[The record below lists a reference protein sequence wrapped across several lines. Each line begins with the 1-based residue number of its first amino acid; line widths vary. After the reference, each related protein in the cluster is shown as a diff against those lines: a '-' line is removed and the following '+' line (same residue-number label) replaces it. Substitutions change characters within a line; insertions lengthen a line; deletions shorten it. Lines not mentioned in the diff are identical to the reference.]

1 MADLD
6 QQLGMSDEEFLQQN
20 LGEIEEQ
27 LEKEAEEAAN
37 LQEEPNEI
45 NASEE
50 EQTSKDKLSEDADQ
64 EPNQEAPD
72 TEIEASESNTEESEE
87 ETSDDEVTD
96 PGEEVPL
103 EAETS
108 EDTIET
114 EPEDTDDV
122 AADTETAETEE
133 VVLETKQ
140 EDTQET
146 AKVDFEAAYKRITSP
161 FKASKRMMQ
170 VDNVDDAIALM
181 QKGADY
187 HSKMRAIA
195 PHLKMINMLEKEG
208 LLNQTKLNNLIDIS
222 KRDPKAIAQLI
233 KDSGIDP
240 LDIDTDEEVGYKP
253 TNYGITDKEFKINQ
267 IIDDIKSTPSFEK
280 TIHVLGKEWDDESK
294 KLISENPEIIS
305 VINNHVENGVYDKV
319 QSVMDTERALGRL
332 NVSDVEAYRLIAEKL
347 QQDGII
353 VSEGQVNQSPNASVP
368 KTKARD
374 DVAIKQKRKA
384 AASTK
389 KTTTKNATV
398 PPNYLNMTDEEFMKL
413 ADI

>member
-1 MADLD
+1 MAVEN
-6 QQLGMSDEEFLQQN
+6 QLGMSDEEFLKQN
-20 LGEIEEQ
+20 LGEIEDQ
-27 LEKEAEEAAN
+27 LEAEEAEN
-37 LQEEPNEI
+37 LQEEPEEI

-50 EQTSKDKLSEDADQ
+50 EQTSEDVLSEDADQ
-64 EPNQEAPD
+64 EPNQEVPD

-122 AADTETAETEE
+122 AADTET
-133 VVLETKQ
+133 VETK
-140 EDTQET
+140 ET
-146 AKVDFEAAYKRITSP
+146 AEVDFEAAYKRITSP

-187 HSKMRAIA
+187 HNKMKTIA
-195 PHLKMINMLEKEG
+195 PHLKMVSMLEKEG
-208 LLNQTKLNNLIDIS
+208 LLDQAKLNNLIDIS
-222 KRDPKAIAQLI
+222 KKDPKAIAQLI

-253 TNYGITDKEFKINQ
+253 TNYGISDKEFQINQ
-267 IIDDIKSTPSFEK
+267 AIDDIRGTPSFDK
-280 TIHVLGKEWDDESK
+280 TINVLAKEWDDESK
-294 KLISENPEIIS
+294 KLISDNPTIIG
-305 VINNHVENGVYDKV
+305 ILNDHVYNGVYDRV
-319 QSVMDTERALGRL
+319 QAVMDTERALGRL
-332 NVSDVEAYRLIAEKL
+332 QMPDVEAYRQIAEHL
-347 QQDGII
+347 FQSGAI
-353 VSEGQVNQSPNASVP
+353 VNEGQDNQSPNASVP

-413 ADI
+413 ADV